1 MAAKTNTKS
10 DPSFSAAIAR
20 IQPELTVWRQ
30 QRRVR
35 EPIPRPLWRAMASL
49 ARRYGLSPVAQAL
62 GVNYTTL
69 KQQVMA
75 DANGPRPRPGPTAG
89 FVEVPLTGW
98 PAGSQWVIE
107 LEDGRGSKLT
117 LRLAPPDSASALALA
132 QGLWRHRS

>member
-10 DPSFSAAIAR
+10 GPSFSAAIAR
-20 IQPELTVWRQ
+20 IQPELTAWRQ
-30 QRRVR
+30 KRRVR
-35 EPIPRPLWRAMASL
+35 EPIPRPLWRAMANL
-49 ARRYGLSPVAQAL
+49 ARRYGPSPVAQAL

-69 KQQVMA
+69 KQHVMA
-75 DANGPRPRPGPTAG
+75 GANGPQPRSAPTAK

-98 PAGSQWVIE
+98 PAGPQWVIE
-107 LEDGRGSKLT
+107 LEDGSGSKLT